1 MQEFD
6 DYVGLMA
13 NQGDMDMPAWFG
25 LGLSYKASPKLTVA
39 FDFTRTLYSGV
50 DSISNKL
57 VTSAPPGFPS
67 GMNMFMPGTML
78 GDDNGSGFG
87 WEDINVFKLG
97 MAYEVSNTLTVRAG
111 WSHGENPVSSDQ
123 TFFNLL
129 APATIQDH
137 INIGATW
144 TMANN
149 GELTMYAYHAL
160 KNKVDGS
167 NSIPA
172 AFGGG
177 EASIEMSQLAI
188 GVAYGWNF

>member
-1 MQEFD
+1 
-6 DYVGLMA
+6 
-13 NQGDMDMPAWFG
+13 
-25 LGLSYKASPKLTVA
+25 
-39 FDFTRTLYSGV
+39 
-50 DSISNKL
+50 
-57 VTSAPPGFPS
+57 
-67 GMNMFMPGTML
+67 ML